1 MVNSNWL
8 KMRPWRGSQMILKV
22 DSGLPK
28 VFLNQIRITLTRER
42 KKSIVAQTVCCKNR
56 AWWLDPSNQRRRRHW
71 PIAAPVLLLEVGR
84 STRAESEALH
94 AMERGFGQ
102 RPQNGTGIS
111 LSVRVRR
118 RLILV
123 SSLEWLVSTIVQQFL
138 RHNFELLFFP
148 IIFQKSSSF

>member
-1 MVNSNWL
+1 
-8 KMRPWRGSQMILKV
+8 MILKV

-56 AWWLDPSNQRRRRHW
+56 AWWLDPSNQRRRRYR

-118 RLILV
+118 RLMLVQLCHHLSDLSSMNFYNTIILR
-123 SSLEWLVSTIVQQFL
+123 TA
-138 RHNFELLFFP
+138 LFFP